1 MGAGNPL
8 LPQRHRLSLDQIK
21 KKWRSTLTHVLFAK
35 KKNKHDTVTN
45 DVVLVALPHHKFI
58 APACRACLD
67 GTLRSCLGYLP
78 AWELPVLNC
87 NIAWPGKNWN
97 PGVVWLMA

>member
-1 MGAGNPL
+1 MGIGDGTWQAVAEIQGGRWPRADAAADLGQAAGAM
-8 LPQRHRLSLDQIK
+8 RRAG
-21 KKWRSTLTHVLFAK
+21 V
-35 KKNKHDTVTN
+35 
-45 DVVLVALPHHKFI
+45 
-58 APACRACLD
+58 RACLD